1 MKVNI
6 VLRFA
11 VVLTLIGIILFASA
25 GTVHYWQG
33 WVFLAVSAVANL
45 MIVAYLFRRNP
56 ALLERR
62 MQRKEL
68 RPLQRWF
75 QRAGM
80 LSWIGA
86 VTLAGLD
93 RRFGW
98 TKPLPG
104 WITAVA
110 FLLLAASYVVIFE
123 VMRVNAFASATI
135 ELQPEQKV
143 IASGPY
149 AIVRHPMYS
158 GIVLM
163 MLAVPPALSS
173 WVALVCS
180 GIMIAALVVRLLDEE
195 TMLRTELPGYG
206 EYCTR
211 VHWRLAP
218 GVF

>member
-1 MKVNI
+1 
-6 VLRFA
+6 
-11 VVLTLIGIILFASA
+11 
-25 GTVHYWQG
+25 
-33 WVFLAVSAVANL
+33 
-45 MIVAYLFRRNP
+45 
-56 ALLERR
+56 
-62 MQRKEL
+62 
-68 RPLQRWF
+68 
-75 QRAGM
+75 
-80 LSWIGA
+80 
-86 VTLAGLD
+86 
-93 RRFGW
+93 
-98 TKPLPG
+98 
-104 WITAVA
+104 
-110 FLLLAASYVVIFE
+110 
-123 VMRVNAFASATI
+123 MRVNAFASATI

>member
-110 FLLLAASYVVIFE
+110 FLLMAASYVVIFE

>member
-25 GTVHYWQG
+25 GTAHYWQG

-45 MIVAYLFRRNP
+45 MIVTYLFRRNP

-75 QRAGM
+75 QRAGL

-86 VTLAGLD
+86 VALAGLD
-93 RRFGW
+93 RRSGW
-98 TKPLPG
+98 TKQLPG
-104 WITAVA
+104 WVTAVA
-110 FLLLAASYVVIFE
+110 FVLLAASYVMIFE
-123 VMRVNAFASATI
+123 AMRVNAFASATI

>member
-110 FLLLAASYVVIFE
+110 FLLLAASYVVIF
-123 VMRVNAFASATI
+123 
-135 ELQPEQKV
+135 
-143 IASGPY
+143 
-149 AIVRHPMYS
+149 
-158 GIVLM
+158 
-163 MLAVPPALSS
+163 
-173 WVALVCS
+173 
-180 GIMIAALVVRLLDEE
+180 
-195 TMLRTELPGYG
+195 
-206 EYCTR
+206 
-211 VHWRLAP
+211 
-218 GVF
+218 

>member
-123 VMRVNAFASATI
+123 VMRVNAFASETI

>member
-104 WITAVA
+104 WITALA